1 MRSSEVEMVE
11 SEASD
16 MNDERDQCREPRYPV
31 SEIPPENGQQKRRE
45 LHILAGAKDLSR
57 GQVSV

>member
-1 MRSSEVEMVE
+1 MVE